1 MCTRYWPSQPGVNF
15 LPVRK
20 KGKEEEEEER
30 TTRWS
35 MTRADSMKCSCEPIS
50 EDNTCSLLLYTVLK
64 TLSSTKYIVHILSTS
79 CVGALSFLC
88 TLHCRWKGNISTN
101 VVSETWGV
109 FSVRPLNMIVVSKRH
124 YSGSG
129 YSRER
134 EKIRIFCI
142 EYMANS
148 NNIEKGGDGGRY
160 INEVGI
166 GVGARCKRR
175 TTNSS
180 RFSINT
186 RRRCNGTNH
195 NKKWKGSNGARRC
208 NHVGIIDPFSMV
220 VPPPCRHT
228 NPAY

>member
-1 MCTRYWPSQPGVNF
+1 
-15 LPVRK
+15 
-20 KGKEEEEEER
+20 
-30 TTRWS
+30 
-35 MTRADSMKCSCEPIS
+35 
-50 EDNTCSLLLYTVLK
+50 
-64 TLSSTKYIVHILSTS
+64 
-79 CVGALSFLC
+79 
-88 TLHCRWKGNISTN
+88 
-101 VVSETWGV
+101 
-109 FSVRPLNMIVVSKRH
+109 MIVVSKRH

-166 GVGARCKRR
+166 GVGARCKRS

-195 NKKWKGSNGARRC
+195 NKK
-208 NHVGIIDPFSMV
+208 
-220 VPPPCRHT
+220 
-228 NPAY
+228 